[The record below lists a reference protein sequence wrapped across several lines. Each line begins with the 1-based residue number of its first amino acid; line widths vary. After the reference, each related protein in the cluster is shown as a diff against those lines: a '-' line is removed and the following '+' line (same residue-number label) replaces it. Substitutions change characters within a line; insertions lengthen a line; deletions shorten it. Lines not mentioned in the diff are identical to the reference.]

1 MEVLEKMD
9 ENEKPRN
16 RFNLF
21 LGILVTIYGIVATL
35 VSYQS
40 SQLNDGASNMTFVGI
55 MELTKGNDA
64 YAVAD
69 NLVNSDYDA
78 MREMLLLW
86 ERGGS
91 DAEVQIWQDALSQEA
106 LDSLD
111 RSDDLDDVYYYAN
124 ELYDN
129 AELAYQTAQVYLEVA
144 NDYDLV
150 TLLLALGLAFTAWAS
165 LLDNLKLVRFIF
177 AGMSVL
183 LLVVSL
189 LVYLGAAATG
199 LPPEI
204 IPIG

>member
-1 MEVLEKMD
+1 ME

-40 SQLNDGASNMTFVGI
+40 SQLNDNASNMTFVGI

-64 YAVAD
+64 YAAAD
-69 NLVNSDYDA
+69 NFVTADYDA
-78 MREMLLLW
+78 ITQMFLLW

-91 DAEVQIWQDALSQEA
+91 DAEVQIWQDTLTQDAQDA
-106 LDSLD
+106 ID
-111 RSDDLDDVYYYAN
+111 RSGDLDDIYYEDAYAYAN

-129 AELAYQTAQVYLEVA
+129 AELAYETAQDYLEVA

-183 LLVVSL
+183 LLGVSL
-189 LVYLGAAATG
+189 LIYLGAASSV
-199 LPPEI
+199 LPPAV
-204 IPIG
+204 IPLG

>member
-1 MEVLEKMD
+1 MEEK
-9 ENEKPRN
+9 EKSRN

-40 SQLNDGASNMTFVGI
+40 SQLNDDASNMTFVGI

-64 YAVAD
+64 YSVAD
-69 NLVNSDYDA
+69 NSVTADFDA
-78 MREMLLLW
+78 ITQIFLLW

-91 DAEVQIWQDALSQEA
+91 DAEEQIWRDTLSLDAQDAL
-106 LDSLD
+106 D
-111 RSDDLDDVYYYAN
+111 RSGYLDDTYYEDIYIFAN
-124 ELYDN
+124 DLYDN
-129 AELAYQTAQVYLEVA
+129 AELAYQTAQDYLEVA

-165 LLDNLKLVRFIF
+165 LLENLKLVRFIF

-183 LLVVSL
+183 LLAVSL
-189 LVYLGAAATG
+189 LIYWGAASTV
-199 LPPEI
+199 LPPAVV
-204 IPIG
+204 PLG